1 MKYILCILLVLGL
14 TLPAFAAEVKDV
26 ENFVTENFT
35 LKQDEAPLAAAIR
48 LLGKLKEIRPERE
61 TQETST
67 VEKGKNG
74 RERQVYETRF
84 VDTGEMVS
92 KRIEATEYD
101 KNGVIKEVLQEW
113 FDKDSKLVKHRII
126 KYIHGQ
132 PKVSEINI
140 EPIPI
145 ER

>member
-61 TQETST
+61 TQGTST

-84 VDTGEMVS
+84 VDTG
-92 KRIEATEYD
+92 KWLAR
-101 KNGVIKEVLQEW
+101 G
-113 FDKDSKLVKHRII
+113 
-126 KYIHGQ
+126 
-132 PKVSEINI
+132 
-140 EPIPI
+140 
-145 ER
+145 